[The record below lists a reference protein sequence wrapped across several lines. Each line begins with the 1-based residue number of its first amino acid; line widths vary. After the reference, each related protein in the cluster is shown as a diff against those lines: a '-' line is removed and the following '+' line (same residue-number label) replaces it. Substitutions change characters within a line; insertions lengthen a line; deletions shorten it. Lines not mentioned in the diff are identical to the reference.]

1 MLLQNNTQVTFG
13 LNVKLTFDNG
23 TTKVGSVKE
32 GDYLLLKF
40 LYNGEK
46 LMRACQVTTIQP
58 VQLDTQPISYA
69 ASLIVDCSTK
79 FNAERLRISAKD
91 ILNIRFVDKDFI
103 DALAPDYE
111 ITEDMINKDAIPST
125 PEKLYQTSGVGV
137 AGVDEA
143 RILR

>member
-1 MLLQNNTQVTFG
+1 
-13 LNVKLTFDNG
+13 
-23 TTKVGSVKE
+23 
-32 GDYLLLKF
+32 
-40 LYNGEK
+40 
-46 LMRACQVTTIQP
+46 MRACQVTTIQP

-79 FNAERLRISAKD
+79 FNAERLRISSKD

-125 PEKLYQTSGVGV
+125 PENLYQTSGVGV